1 MPYIAGL
8 KAKDGYIFVANNV
21 TDNSRKNG
29 SVVEL
34 SSHCGALILTSNGEQ
49 LNRFKK
55 VLERCISGEIKRDHD
70 LSDEIINK
78 MTSFLEREFKDD
90 ASYKTMPLT
99 FLLLVAGFNRQKQGS
114 LEHVYIRNR
123 VTERKE
129 KDGIKEYVTTFDIEP
144 AVPAGNIFYGESDI
158 IQYLAQQLPCH
169 DFPIDIVKMLAPL
182 AMPDLLKKDRLYS
195 SDIEMASL
203 SSEDGF
209 KSVVLEELSALS
221 DKAGK
226 VDSMLVQGLSE
237 FLVQRAC

>member
-8 KAKDGYIFVANNV
+8 KAKDGYIFSVNNV

-34 SSHCGALILTSNGEQ
+34 SNHCGALILTSNGEQ

-78 MTSFLEREFKDD
+78 ISSFLDREFKDD

-99 FLLLVAGFNRQKQGS
+99 FLLLVVGSNRRKQGL

-129 KDGIKEYVTTFDIEP
+129 KDGIKEYVTTFDIAS
-144 AVPAGNIFYGESDI
+144 AVPADNIFYGESDI
-158 IQYLAQQLPCH
+158 IQYLAQQLPCQ
-169 DFPIDIVKMLAPL
+169 DFPIDIVKMIALLAI
-182 AMPDLLKKDRLYS
+182 PDYLNKDRLLS
-195 SDIEMASL
+195 PGIEMASL
-203 SSEDGF
+203 SAEDGF
-209 KSVVLEELSALS
+209 KRVGQEELSALS

-226 VDSMLVQGLSE
+226 VDSMLVEGLSE
-237 FLVQRAC
+237 FLVQRTC